1 MSGHNI
7 EFWTRDL
14 RSSCSVIPDRNLP
27 NMMQSWHQGVGKS
40 QVLKAAA
47 SEAGAGQAG
56 KGFPVSC
63 EDLCLFLFMK
73 TSKRRVEHVDT
84 VNILSEY
91 SPNSMINEN
100 HSQWY
105 LEGFF
110 MSVS

>member
-1 MSGHNI
+1 MQGKLG
-7 EFWTRDL
+7 RDFL
-14 RSSCSVIPDRNLP
+14 
-27 NMMQSWHQGVGKS
+27 
-40 QVLKAAA
+40 
-47 SEAGAGQAG
+47 
-56 KGFPVSC
+56 FPVRT
-63 EDLCLFLFMK
+63 CLFLFMK